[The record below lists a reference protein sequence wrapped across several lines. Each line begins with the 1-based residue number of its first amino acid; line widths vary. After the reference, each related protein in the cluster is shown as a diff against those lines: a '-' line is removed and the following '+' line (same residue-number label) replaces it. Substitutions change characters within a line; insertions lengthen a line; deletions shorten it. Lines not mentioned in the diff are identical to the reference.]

1 MIFLFD
7 IIFQSGE
14 FYSETGFSWTEIIP
28 DVVGNL
34 IGGFI
39 GAGSAIW
46 LYYRS
51 IKKDK
56 EKEIE
61 VQLEF
66 EKNKLR
72 YLQHLIGRSISTI
85 EHLIKGL
92 DKFIQTIEE
101 DNITFPELISAPLHD
116 LERIVHRIN
125 QEEHYHSYLNQL
137 KNRLVLLLIIN
148 IL

>member
-56 EKEIE
+56 EKEVE
-61 VQLEF
+61 KQFAF
-66 EKNKLR
+66 EKDKLK
-72 YLQHLIGRSISTI
+72 YLILIQ
-85 EHLIKGL
+85 K
-92 DKFIQTIEE
+92 
-101 DNITFPELISAPLHD
+101 
-116 LERIVHRIN
+116 
-125 QEEHYHSYLNQL
+125 
-137 KNRLVLLLIIN
+137 
-148 IL
+148 